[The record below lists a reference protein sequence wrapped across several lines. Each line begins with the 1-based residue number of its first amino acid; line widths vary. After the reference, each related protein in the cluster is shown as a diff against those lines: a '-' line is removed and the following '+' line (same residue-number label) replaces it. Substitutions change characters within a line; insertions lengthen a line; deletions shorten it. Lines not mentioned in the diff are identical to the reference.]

1 MKIRTEISKDGQ
13 EEIII
18 RCPQRTDK
26 IKSIE
31 TALERLILSHQEML
45 MYLSGTEYYV
55 PTDDILFFESCDGKV
70 YAHTR
75 EHMFTCDSKLFEL
88 EGVLPLSFAR
98 ISKSTI
104 ANILLISSLKR
115 EVVGNGEITFKGCAK
130 KAYFSRGYYKIL
142 RDKINEM
149 RLGK

>member
-1 MKIRTEISKDGQ
+1 MKIRTEISQNGE

-18 RCPQRTDK
+18 RCQSRTDK
-26 IKSIE
+26 IKE
-31 TALERLILSHQEML
+31 MEAALEKLILTNQEMVL
-45 MYLSGTEYYV
+45 FLSGTEYYV
-55 PTDDILFFESCDGKV
+55 PIDEILFFESCDGKV

-75 EHMFTCDSKLFEL
+75 ERMFTSDYKLFEL
-88 EGVLPLSFAR
+88 EGILPISFLR

-115 EVVGNGEITFKGCAK
+115 EVVGNGEITFRGSEK
-130 KAYFSRGYYKIL
+130 KAYFSRGYFKLL

-149 RLGK
+149 RLGR